1 MVSSLDDAMP
11 EGGFVRDDAATGG
24 LLSEDAGAPRDVP
37 VIARRWLDDY
47 GTIALATV
55 IKTWGSAPVPVGGQL
70 VVGPG
75 ERFEGSVSGGCVEA
89 AVITAAGD
97 VMASGQPKVLEYGVG
112 DETAWRVGLPCGG
125 RIEIF
130 VERLSGADDAAYLD
144 AVIGAR
150 QTRSLLVVDIDL
162 TNGQRVLHRDTDGF
176 DAETAERLA
185 NGECVLADI
194 PDGRRFL
201 HALAPPVHLIL
212 IGAGHVAQVLAD
224 LTRRVGYQATVIDPR
239 TAFSSETRFGGVPL
253 RQDWPETALP
263 ALGLDSRTA
272 VITLAHDARLDDE
285 TLPIAVRSSCFY
297 VGALG
302 SRRTHEK
309 RVERLHQ
316 AGLTDAE
323 IARVD
328 APVGLP
334 IGAKGPAEIAVSILG
349 AVIKARRGA

>member
-1 MVSSLDDAMP
+1 MP
-11 EGGFVRDDAATGG
+11 EAGFLNGGEAEAPA
-24 LLSEDAGAPRDVP
+24 SEQAGASRDVP
-37 VIARRWLDDY
+37 AIARRWLDEF

-55 IKTWGSAPVPVGGQL
+55 IKTWGSSPVPVGGQL
-70 VVGPG
+70 VIGPE

-89 AVITAAGD
+89 AVITAAAE
-97 VMASGQPKVLEYGVG
+97 VMATGQPKVLEYGVG

-130 VERLSGADDAAYLD
+130 VERLTDASDAAYLD
-144 AVIGAR
+144 AVIAAR
-150 QTRSLLVVDIDL
+150 QTRSLLVVDTSLKD
-162 TNGQRVLHRDTDGF
+162 GRRVLHRDAEAYE
-176 DAETAERLA
+176 AETADALT
-185 NGECVLADI
+185 NGECVLVEETEA
-194 PDGRRFL
+194 RRFL
-201 HALAPPVHLIL
+201 HALAPPVHVIL

-224 LTRRVGYQATVIDPR
+224 LAQRVGYQATVIDPR

-263 ALGLDSRTA
+263 ALGLDNRTA
-272 VITLAHDARLDDE
+272 VVTLAHDARLDDE
-285 TLPIAVRSSCFY
+285 TLPVAVRSPCFY

-309 RVERLHQ
+309 RVERL
-316 AGLTDAE
+316 AKSGMTEAE

-349 AVIKARRGA
+349 AIIKARRVT

>member
-1 MVSSLDDAMP
+1 MP
-11 EGGFVRDDAATGG
+11 EAGLASEGAASGG
-24 LLSEDAGAPRDVP
+24 LASEPAGASRDVP
-37 VIARRWLDDY
+37 AIARRWLDRF

-55 IKTWGSAPVPVGGQL
+55 IKTWGSSPVPVGGQL
-70 VVGPG
+70 VVGPE

-89 AVITAAGD
+89 AVITAAAD
-97 VMASGQPKVLEYGVG
+97 VMATGQPKVLEYGVG

-144 AVIGAR
+144 AVIAAR
-150 QTRSLLVVDIDL
+150 RTRSLLVVDTDL
-162 TNGQRVLHRDTDGF
+162 ATGRRALHRETESYA
-176 DAETAERLA
+176 AETAQQLS
-185 NGECVLADI
+185 NGECVLVDG

-201 HALAPPVHLIL
+201 HALAPPVHVIL

-224 LTRRVGYQATVIDPR
+224 LAQRVGYQATVVDPR

-263 ALGLDSRTA
+263 MLGLDGRTA

-285 TLPIAVRSSCFY
+285 TLPIAVRSPCFY

-309 RVERLHQ
+309 RVERLRQ
-316 AGLTDAE
+316 AGLSEAE

>member
-1 MVSSLDDAMP
+1 MP
-11 EGGFVRDDAATGG
+11 EAGFLNGGEAETPA
-24 LLSEDAGAPRDVP
+24 SEQAGASRDVP
-37 VIARRWLDDY
+37 EIARRWLDEF
-47 GTIALATV
+47 GAIALATV
-55 IKTWGSAPVPVGGQL
+55 IKTWGSSPVPVGGQL
-70 VVGPG
+70 VIGPE

-89 AVITAAGD
+89 AVITAAAE
-97 VMASGQPKVLEYGVG
+97 VMATGNPKVLEYGVG

-130 VERLSGADDAAYLD
+130 VERLTGAEDAAYLD
-144 AVIGAR
+144 DVIAAR
-150 QTRSLLVVDIDL
+150 QTRSLLVVDTSLKD
-162 TNGQRVLHRDTDGF
+162 GRRVLHRDAEAYE
-176 DAETAERLA
+176 AETAEA
-185 NGECVLADI
+185 ITNGECVLV
-194 PDGRRFL
+194 DGVDARRFL
-201 HALAPPVHLIL
+201 HTLAPPVHVIL

-224 LTRRVGYQATVIDPR
+224 LAQRVGYRATVIDPR

-263 ALGLDSRTA
+263 SLGLDNRTA

-285 TLPIAVRSSCFY
+285 TLPVAVRSPCFY

-309 RVERLHQ
+309 RVERLAK
-316 AGLTDAE
+316 AGMTEAE

-328 APVGLP
+328 APVGIP

-349 AVIKARRGA
+349 AIIKARRGA

>member
-1 MVSSLDDAMP
+1 MP
-11 EGGFVRDDAATGG
+11 ESGFVGG
-24 LLSEDAGAPRDVP
+24 DVGASAPVSNGSEGRDV
-37 VIARRWLDDY
+37 VTIARRWIDQH
-47 GTIALATV
+47 GAIALATV

-70 VVGPG
+70 VVGPN
-75 ERFEGSVSGGCVEA
+75 ETFEGSVSGGCVEA

-97 VMASGQPKVLEYGVG
+97 VIRSGTPKVLEFGVG

-130 VERLSGADDAAYLD
+130 VERLSGEEDAAYLD
-144 AVIGAR
+144 AVIAAR
-150 QTRSLLVVDIDL
+150 SGRSLLVVETDLESGRRSLYRDASEFSSDIADL
-162 TNGQRVLHRDTDGF
+162 VS
-176 DAETAERLA
+176 
-185 NGECVLADI
+185 NGECVLG
-194 PDGRRFL
+194 DGPSERRFL
-201 HALAPPVHLIL
+201 HALAPPVHVIL

-224 LTRRVGYQATVIDPR
+224 LAQRVGYQATVIDPR
-239 TAFSSETRFGGVPL
+239 TAFSAETRFGGVPL

-263 ALGLDSRTA
+263 DLKLDNRTA

-285 TLPIAVRSSCFY
+285 TLPLAVRSAAFY

-302 SRRTHEK
+302 SKRTHEK
-309 RVERLHQ
+309 RVERLRQ
-316 AGLTDAE
+316 AGLSVGE
-323 IARVD
+323 IARID

>member
-1 MVSSLDDAMP
+1 MP
-11 EGGFVRDDAATGG
+11 EAGFVSDGAVSGG
-24 LLSEDAGAPRDVP
+24 LATEPAGVARDVP
-37 VIARRWLDDY
+37 AIARRWLDEF

-55 IKTWGSAPVPVGGQL
+55 IKTWGSSPVPVGGQL
-70 VVGPG
+70 VVGP
-75 ERFEGSVSGGCVEA
+75 EQRFEGSVSGGCVEA

-150 QTRSLLVVDIDL
+150 DTRSLLVVD
-162 TNGQRVLHRDTDGF
+162 TNLAAGRRVLYRETDSF
-176 DAETAERLA
+176 DADTAERLSS
-185 NGECVLADI
+185 GECVLAEA
-194 PDGRRFL
+194 PGRRRFL
-201 HALAPPVHLIL
+201 HALAPPVHVIL

-224 LTRRVGYQATVIDPR
+224 LAQRVGYQATVIDPR

-263 ALGLDSRTA
+263 VLGLDSRTA

-309 RVERLHQ
+309 RVERLRQ
-316 AGLTDAE
+316 AGLTEAE

>member
-1 MVSSLDDAMP
+1 MDDALP
-11 EGGFVRDDAATGG
+11 E
-24 LLSEDAGAPRDVP
+24 AGAVDRGDEGREGLVSQPAAVGRDVP
-37 VIARRWLDDY
+37 AIARRWLDQF
-47 GTIALATV
+47 GTVALATV
-55 IKTWGSAPVPVGGQL
+55 IKTWGSSPVPVGGQL
-70 VVGPG
+70 VVGPE

-89 AVITAAGD
+89 AVITAAAE
-97 VMASGQPKVLEYGVG
+97 VMASGQPKVLEFGVG

-130 VERLSGADDAAYLD
+130 VERLSGAIDKAYLD
-144 AVIGAR
+144 AVIAAHGS
-150 QTRSLLVVDIDL
+150 RSLLVVDTDL
-162 TNGQRVLHRDTDGF
+162 ASGRRTLHHR
-176 DAETAERLA
+176 AEAYAPETAERLA
-185 NGECVLADI
+185 NGECVLLEDVE
-194 PDGRRFL
+194 GRRFL
-201 HALAPPVHLIL
+201 HALAPPVHVIL

-224 LTRRVGYQATVIDPR
+224 LAQRVGYQATVVDPR

-253 RQDWPETALP
+253 RQDWPEDALP

-285 TLPIAVRSSCFY
+285 TLPLAVRSPCFY

-309 RVERLHQ
+309 RVERLAK

-323 IARVD
+323 IARID

-349 AVIKARRGA
+349 AIIKARRGA

>member
-1 MVSSLDDAMP
+1 MLGAEAVSTPHD
-11 EGGFVRDDAATGG
+11 VVAT
-24 LLSEDAGAPRDVP
+24 
-37 VIARRWLDDY
+37 ARRWLDEW

-55 IKTWGSAPVPVGGQL
+55 IKTWGSSPVPVGGQL
-70 VVGPG
+70 VIGPE

-89 AVITAAGD
+89 AVITAAAE
-97 VMASGQPKVLEYGVG
+97 VMASGQPKVLAYGVG

-130 VERLSGADDAAYLD
+130 VERLSGRDDAAYLD
-144 AVIGAR
+144 AVIEAR
-150 QTRSLLVVDIDL
+150 STRSLLIVDSNL
-162 TNGQRVLHRDTDGF
+162 ASGGRTLHCDTDAY
-176 DAETAERLA
+176 DSETAQQLS
-185 NGECVLADI
+185 NGACVLLEGAGD
-194 PDGRRFL
+194 RRFL
-201 HALAPPVHLIL
+201 QALAPPVHVIL

-224 LTRRVGYQATVIDPR
+224 LAQRVGFQATVVDPR
-239 TAFSSETRFGGVPL
+239 TAFSSEARFGGVAL

-263 ALGLDSRTA
+263 ALGLDGRTA

-285 TLPIAVRSSCFY
+285 TLPIAVRSACFY

-309 RVERLHQ
+309 RVERLRQ

>member
-1 MVSSLDDAMP
+1 MP
-11 EGGFVRDDAATGG
+11 EAGFVGAD
-24 LLSEDAGAPRDVP
+24 GAPAVVDADASREVP
-37 VIARRWLDDY
+37 AVARRWLEDY

-70 VVGPG
+70 VVGPY

-89 AVITAAGD
+89 AVITAAAD
-97 VMASGQPKVLEYGVG
+97 VMATGQPKVLGYGVG

-130 VERLSGADDAAYLD
+130 VERLSGAQDAAYLD
-144 AVIGAR
+144 AVLTAR
-150 QTRSLLVVDIDL
+150 EQRSLLVVDTDL
-162 TNGQRVLHRDTDGF
+162 SSGRRVLHHR
-176 DAETAERLA
+176 AEAYVPETAELLA
-185 NGECVLADI
+185 NGDCVLHEDVES
-194 PDGRRFL
+194 RRFL
-201 HALAPPVHLIL
+201 HALAPPVRVIL
-212 IGAGHVAQVLAD
+212 VGAGHVAQVLAD
-224 LTRRVGYQATVIDPR
+224 LAQRVGYQAIVIDPR

-253 RQDWPETALP
+253 RHDWPGTALP
-263 ALGLDSRTA
+263 DLRLDARTA

-285 TLPIAVRSSCFY
+285 TLPLAVRSPCFY

-309 RVERLHQ
+309 RVERLAE
-316 AGLTDAE
+316 AGLTAAE
-323 IARVD
+323 IARID